1 LDSFLLESSRSKH
14 KLAVVRECL
23 EGFVSQYLAAML
35 ADDASKAPSTANVK
49 FVENAKALSIAKP
62 GKGLWVTS
70 TSLG

>member
-1 LDSFLLESSRSKH
+1 
-14 KLAVVRECL
+14 
-23 EGFVSQYLAAML
+23 ML